1 MAYTIK
7 QGEQKT
13 ISITGK
19 RYANRCQVTNLTS
32 FSSHIQRDSM
42 ILEYGKTNSEKLL
55 LVHGDME
62 GRKGIKEEIEAE
74 LSRNNLATKVIVVEK
89 NMEIFL

>member
-1 MAYTIK
+1 
-7 QGEQKT
+7 
-13 ISITGK
+13 
-19 RYANRCQVTNLTS
+19 
-32 FSSHIQRDSM
+32 M
-42 ILEYGKTNSEKLL
+42 ILEYGKTNSEKLF